1 MQQEIE
7 ALTFEESYAR
17 LDEVIEALES
27 GNRPLHE
34 SLALYEE
41 GVRLA
46 AQCEQQLRAAE
57 LRLTEL
63 IGKNREEG
71 SSEDLL
77 DTGDDEEDVF

>member
-1 MQQEIE
+1 MQSQEIE
-7 ALTFEESYAR
+7 SLTFEECYAR
-17 LDEVIEALES
+17 LDAVIEALES

-46 AQCEQQLRAAE
+46 AQCEQQLRTAE

-63 IGKNREEG
+63 IGQNQEEPPL
-71 SSEDLL
+71 EDAP
-77 DTGDDEEDVF
+77 DDDAF

>member
-1 MQQEIE
+1 MQSQEIE
-7 ALTFEESYAR
+7 SLTFEECYAR
-17 LDEVIEALES
+17 LDAVIEALES

-46 AQCEQQLRAAE
+46 AQCEQQLRTAE

-63 IGKNREEG
+63 IGQNQEEPPL
-71 SSEDLL
+71 EDAL
-77 DTGDDEEDVF
+77 DDDAF